1 MESEINK
8 TIRELL
14 ESVGI
19 NGEKIFTGN
28 EQRQLNLIGALKEIA
43 ERYKNGEIKDN

>member
-8 TIRELL
+8 VIRELL

-19 NGEKIFTGN
+19 NGEKIFTGT
-28 EQRQLNLIGALKEIA
+28 EQRQLNLIGVLKEIA
-43 ERYKNGEIKDN
+43 EKYKNGEIKDI